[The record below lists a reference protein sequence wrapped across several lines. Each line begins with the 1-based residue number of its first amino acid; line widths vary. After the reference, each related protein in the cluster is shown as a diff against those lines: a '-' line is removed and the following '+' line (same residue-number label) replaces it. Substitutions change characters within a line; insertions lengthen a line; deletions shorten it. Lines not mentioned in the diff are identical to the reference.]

1 MLVWF
6 TTASDIPICVPP
18 RLQTRI
24 WRSTDIGFELLQ
36 ARQQAKEMLWMR
48 QSENMVLEA
57 MTRLSSVHDALEE
70 MLGGAVKPILTT
82 TPGLQSRGN
91 SFTSNASSHRQAFKR

>member
-1 MLVWF
+1 M
-6 TTASDIPICVPP
+6 
-18 RLQTRI
+18 
-24 WRSTDIGFELLQ
+24 Q

-70 MLGGAVKPILTT
+70 MLGGNAKSPSGRSGV
-82 TPGLQSRGN
+82 QSRGN
-91 SFTSNASSHRQAFKR
+91 SFSSASSFSRPVKR